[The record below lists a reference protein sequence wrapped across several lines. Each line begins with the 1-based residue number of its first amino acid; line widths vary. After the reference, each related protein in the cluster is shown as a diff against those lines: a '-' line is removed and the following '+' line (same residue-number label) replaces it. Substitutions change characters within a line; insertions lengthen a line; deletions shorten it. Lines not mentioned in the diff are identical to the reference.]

1 MKERKYIQYYRD
13 WWETLQMIDDPGTRL
28 LVGDM
33 LLKYAFDGV
42 LPPDNDIKELGA
54 DGRIFWR
61 AVFPQVDSSRKHFES
76 GCKSKGAPKGN
87 KNAKKF
93 VVPELE
99 QVRAYFEE
107 NDFESNPDEFFDY
120 NGVTGWESCKKHFKD
135 WETAADRWELRGA
148 EYDE

>member
-1 MKERKYIQYYRD
+1 
-13 WWETLQMIDDPGTRL
+13 MIDDPSTRL

-42 LPPDNDIKELGA
+42 IPIDTEVKELDA
-54 DGRIFWR
+54 EGRIFWR
-61 AVFPQVDSSRKHFES
+61 AVFPQLESSRKHFEC

-93 VVPELE
+93 VVPTLE
-99 QVRAYFEE
+99 QVRAYFVE
-107 NDFESNPDEFFDY
+107 NDFESNPEMFFDY
-120 NGVTGWESCKKHFKD
+120 NSATDWEACKKHFKD
-135 WETAADRWELRGA
+135 WETAADRWEIRGV